1 MDVPDNQILD
11 ACGDPEF
18 MTSLARGLA
27 VLRCF
32 ADERRPMT
40 IAQASR
46 STGLSRPAV
55 KRCLHTLVRLGY
67 AAQDGVHYALRPKV
81 LALGY
86 AYLSS
91 NTLAMR
97 AQPLLDALRD
107 ELHES
112 CSLGVIEEDEVY
124 YVARAEVS
132 RIMSIALHAGSRLP
146 LYCTSMGRVLLAG
159 QERAAQEAHL
169 RRADLVARTPRTET
183 DPSALLAV
191 FGHVAEEGYAIIDQ
205 ELELGLRSI
214 AVPVIGAGGV
224 VAAAVNVGTQAARV
238 TPAEMRSRF
247 LPPLRRVAR
256 ELSAMGFAVP
266 SSPAYPPRSGR

>member
-1 MDVPDNQILD
+1 MSDYRLKVTRGGAVEIEAN
-11 ACGDPEF
+11 GDPEF

-32 ADERRPMT
+32 ADQQRPMT

-46 STGLSRPAV
+46 LTGLSRPAV

-67 AAQDGVHYALRPKV
+67 AAQDGVRYALRPKV

-91 NTLAMR
+91 STLAMR
-97 AQPLLDALRD
+97 AQPLLDELRD
-107 ELHES
+107 ELGES
-112 CSLGVIEEDEVY
+112 CSLGVLEEDEVY

-132 RIMSIALHAGSRLP
+132 RIMSIALRVGSRLP

-159 QERAAQEAHL
+159 QGRAAREAYL
-169 RRADLVARTPRTET
+169 RRTDLIARTDRTLTE
-183 DPSALLAV
+183 PAALHVA
-191 FGHVAEEGYAIIDQ
+191 FARVAEEGYAVVDQ

-214 AVPVIGAGGV
+214 AVPVMKDGV
-224 VAAAVNVGTQAARV
+224 TVAAINIGVQADRV
-238 TPAEMRSRF
+238 TLPELRSRY
-247 LPPLRRVAR
+247 LPVLRRAA
-256 ELSAMGFAVP
+256 LGL
-266 SSPAYPPRSGR
+266 GTLGLL

>member
-1 MDVPDNQILD
+1 MEPGLLE
-11 ACGDPEF
+11 AKGDPEF

-32 ADERRPMT
+32 ADEQRPMT

-46 STGLSRPAV
+46 LTGLSRPAV

-67 AAQDGVHYALRPKV
+67 AAQDGAQYALRPKV
-81 LALGY
+81 LSLGY

-91 NTLAMR
+91 STLAMR
-97 AQPLLDALRD
+97 AQPLLDHLRD

-112 CSLGVIEEDEVY
+112 CSVGVVEEDEVY

-132 RIMSIALHAGSRLP
+132 RIMSIALRAGSRLP

-159 QERAAQEAHL
+159 QGRECQQAYL
-169 RRADLVARTPRTET
+169 RRIELVARTPKTET
-183 DPSALLAV
+183 EPANLLAI
-191 FGHVAEEGYAIIDQ
+191 FDHVAEEGYAIVDQ

-214 AVPVIGAGGV
+214 AVPVTGPGGV
-224 VAAAVNVGTQAARV
+224 VAAVNIGTQAARIGL
-238 TPAEMRSRF
+238 AELRARF

-256 ELSAMGFAVP
+256 ELSAMGFGAP
-266 SSPAYPPRSGR
+266 PA